1 MPEYLKPITPLL
13 QHYHY
18 SFIPMITADRKVIT
32 VNDLINDLGD
42 ELKLNVVSGAN
53 GLNRHIT
60 AAEVNRPGVALA
72 GWYKYFA
79 QYRLQVLGMVEIN
92 YLKHLSSK
100 RHLAVMRH
108 LMKMRIPAF
117 IVARNYL
124 PLPETVKLSN
134 EYGVP
139 IIRAQ
144 GITMNIVNT
153 ISKWL
158 EDQFAPTIK
167 VHGSL
172 LEVNGE
178 GVLITGKAGIGKSET
193 ALALVERG
201 HIFVADD
208 VITLKFTDGPSVTG
222 YTSKEL
228 GHHMEIRGVGIINI
242 QSLYGA
248 KSVRMWKHIDFVV
261 TLEKWEEGRGY
272 ERLGLEHE
280 TVEYL
285 GVNLPNVTIPLKP
298 GRDAALLIETAAQNE
313 KLKSLGFNTAKAF
326 NDRLLEIMQNKNND

>member
-1 MPEYLKPITPLL
+1 MKKNEKI
-13 QHYHY
+13 
-18 SFIPMITADRKVIT
+18 IT
-32 VNDLINDLGD
+32 VNDLINDLGSILG
-42 ELKLNVVSGAN
+42 LKVVSGER
-53 GLNRHIT
+53 GLNRPIT
-60 AAEVNRPGVALA
+60 AAEVNRPGVALT

-79 QYRLQVLGMVEIN
+79 QHRLQVLGMVEIN
-92 YLKHLSSK
+92 YLKHISSEK
-100 RHLAVMRH
+100 HKEVMHR

-117 IVARNYL
+117 IVARNYI
-124 PLPETVKLSN
+124 PPSETVQLSN
-134 EYGVP
+134 EYGIP
-139 IIRAQ
+139 IIRAP
-144 GITMNIVNT
+144 GITMNIVNK
-153 ISKWL
+153 ISTWL

-178 GVLITGKAGIGKSET
+178 GILIVGKPGVGKSET
-193 ALALVERG
+193 TLALVERG

-208 VITLKFTDGPSVTG
+208 VIKLKLTEGPSITG
-222 YTSKEL
+222 YTSNEL
-228 GHHMEIRGVGIINI
+228 GHHMEIRGIGIINI

-261 TLEKWEEGRGY
+261 SLENWIDGKKY
-272 ERLGLEHE
+272 ERLGLKHA

-313 KLKSLGFNTAKAF
+313 KLKTLGFNTAKAF
-326 NDRLLEIMQNKNND
+326 NDRLLEIMQNK